1 MVVAFFVTLRQ
12 IAIAMRILFT
22 SFLLLVVAVVFSQST
37 NYYLFVGGYTAGKN
51 EGISVYKFNATDG
64 TVQFVSKVK
73 SDNPSYLAIGAN
85 GKYLYSVNE
94 ANKVR
99 KGTATA
105 FSFNKTTG
113 TLTLLN
119 QALLGGGGPC
129 YISVD
134 KANKWLVTANYFSG
148 SVSVLNLKKDGF
160 IDTLKQLF
168 QHTGSSVNVQRQ
180 KEPHAH
186 MAIFSPDEKQLFTND
201 LGTDK
206 INIYNF
212 NPANKNTPFTPA
224 VDSVIFSVAGNGPR
238 HTAFHPTQKLMY
250 VINELSGTIDV
261 FDYKKG
267 IRNVQTISTDT
278 SNRLDKGSSDI
289 HFSPDGK
296 FLYATNR
303 GNYNNIV
310 IYSVDAING
319 TLKYIGLEPTK
330 GKTPRNFIIDPTG
343 NFLLVANQNSD
354 SVIIFKRDKTTGL
367 LTYTGQFETGNPSCL
382 KLLAI
387 E

>member
-1 MVVAFFVTLRQ
+1 
-12 IAIAMRILFT
+12 MRIIVI
-22 SFLLLVVAVVFSQST
+22 SLLLFIVTAVFSQST

-51 EGISVYKFNATDG
+51 EGISVYTFNATDG
-64 TVQFVSKVK
+64 SVQFVSKIK

-94 ANKVR
+94 PVKVR
-99 KGTATA
+99 LGSVSA
-105 FSFNKTTG
+105 FSFNKKNG
-113 TLTLLN
+113 QLTALN
-119 QALLGGGGPC
+119 KALIGGNGPC
-129 YISVD
+129 YVSVD
-134 KANKWLVTANYFSG
+134 KANKWLVTANYASG
-148 SVSVLNLKKDGF
+148 SVSVLNLKKNGEL
-160 IDTLKQLF
+160 DTLKQLF
-168 QHTGSSVNVQRQ
+168 QHTGSSINKQRQ

-186 MAIFSPDEKQLFTND
+186 MVVFSPDEKQLFTND

-212 NPANKNTPFTPA
+212 NPTNKTTPFTPA
-224 VDSVIFSVAGNGPR
+224 SDSVIYSVAGNGPR
-238 HTAFHPTQKLMY
+238 HTAFHPSQKLMY

-261 FDYKKG
+261 FNYKKG
-267 IRNVQTISTDT
+267 IQSVQTISTDT
-278 SNRLDKGSSDI
+278 SNRLDKGSADI
-289 HFSPDGK
+289 HCSPDGK

-310 IYSVDAING
+310 IYNVDAING
-319 TLKYIGLEPTK
+319 TLKHIGLEPTR

-367 LTYTGQFETGNPSCL
+367 LTYTNQFETGNPSCL
-382 KLLAI
+382 KILAA

>member
-1 MVVAFFVTLRQ
+1 MVVAFFVSLQQ
-12 IAIAMRILFT
+12 IAIAMRIIVT
-22 SFLLLVVAVVFSQST
+22 SFLLFIVTAVFSQST

-51 EGISVYKFNATDG
+51 EGVSVYKFNAIDG
-64 TVQFVSKVK
+64 SVQFVSKVK

-85 GKYLYSVNE
+85 GKYLYSANE
-94 ANKVR
+94 AG
-99 KGTATA
+99 KGRQGFATA
-105 FSFNKTTG
+105 FAFDKKTG

-119 QALLGGGGPC
+119 QALLSGNGSC

-134 KANKWLVTANYFSG
+134 KANKWLVTANYASG
-148 SVSVLNLKKDGF
+148 SVSVLNLKKNGS

-168 QHTGSSVNVQRQ
+168 QHTGSSINVQRQ

-186 MAIFSPDEKQLFTND
+186 MAVFSPDEKQLFTND

-212 NPANKNTPFTPA
+212 NPANKTTPFTPA
-224 VDSVIFSVAGNGPR
+224 ADSVIYSVAGNGPR

-250 VINELSGTIDV
+250 VINELKGTIDV

-267 IRNVQTISTDT
+267 IKNVQTISTDT
-278 SNRLDKGSSDI
+278 SARLDKGSGDI
-289 HFSPDGK
+289 HCSPDGK

-303 GNYNNIV
+303 GSYNNIV
-310 IYSVDAING
+310 IYSIDAING
-319 TLKYIGLEPTK
+319 TLKYIGLESTK

-367 LTYTGQFETGNPSCL
+367 LTYTSQFETGNPSCL

>member
-1 MVVAFFVTLRQ
+1 MRTLAIIFCLFISVA
-12 IAIAMRILFT
+12 
-22 SFLLLVVAVVFSQST
+22 SFSQSS
-37 NYYLFVGGYTAGKN
+37 YYLFVGGYTTGKN
-51 EGISVYKFNATDG
+51 NGISVYKFSATDG
-64 TVQFVSKVK
+64 SVQFVSKIA
-73 SDNPSYLAIGAN
+73 SDNPSYLAIGAK
-85 GKYLYSVNE
+85 GKYLYSANE
-94 ANKVR
+94 ASKV
-99 KGTATA
+99 GLGSASA
-105 FSFNKTTG
+105 FKFNKKSG
-113 TLTLLN
+113 KLTLLN
-119 QALLGGGGPC
+119 QILVGGNGPC

-134 KANKWLVTANYFSG
+134 KANKWLVTANYVTG
-148 SVSVLNLKKDGF
+148 SVSVLNLKKDGT

-201 LGTDK
+201 LGNDR

-212 NPANKNTPFTPA
+212 NSAKRSTPFTA
-224 VDSVIFSVAGNGPR
+224 AADSVIFSVAGNGPR
-238 HTAFHPTQKLMY
+238 HTAFHPSLKLLY

-261 FDYKKG
+261 FDNKYG
-267 IRNVQTISTDT
+267 IQNVQTISTDT
-278 SNRLDKGSSDI
+278 SNNLDKGSADI

-319 TLKYIGLEPTK
+319 TLTYVGLEPTR
-330 GKTPRNFIIDPTG
+330 GKTPRNFTIDPTG
-343 NFLLVANQNSD
+343 NYLLVANQNSD

-367 LTYTGQFETGNPSCL
+367 LTFISQFETGNPTCL

>member
-1 MVVAFFVTLRQ
+1 MRIIVTSLLLFFVT
-12 IAIAMRILFT
+12 T
-22 SFLLLVVAVVFSQST
+22 VFSQS
-37 NYYLFVGGYTAGKN
+37 NYYLFIGGYTAGKN
-51 EGISVYKFNATDG
+51 EGISVYKFNAADG
-64 TVQFVSKVK
+64 SVQFVSKIK

-85 GKYLYSVNE
+85 GKYLYSANE
-94 ANKVR
+94 AG
-99 KGTATA
+99 KGRQGFASA
-105 FSFNKTTG
+105 FAFDKKTG

-119 QALLGGGGPC
+119 QVLVGGNGPC
-129 YISVD
+129 YVSVD
-134 KANKWLVTANYFSG
+134 KANKWLVTANYVSG
-148 SVSVLNLKKDGF
+148 SVSVLNLKKNGS
-160 IDTLKQLF
+160 IDTLQQLF

-186 MAIFSPDEKQLFTND
+186 MAVFSPDEKQLYTND

-212 NPANKNTPFTPA
+212 NLACKNTPFTTA
-224 VDSVIFSVAGNGPR
+224 ADSVIYSVAGNGPR

-250 VINELSGTIDV
+250 VINELKGTIDV

-267 IRNVQTISTDT
+267 IKNVQTISTDT
-278 SNRLDKGSSDI
+278 SNNLDKGSGDI

-354 SVIIFKRDKTTGL
+354 SVIIFKRDKTSGL
-367 LTYTGQFETGNPSCL
+367 LTYNSQFETGNPSCL
-382 KLLAI
+382 KLLAA